1 MELLARE
8 RDGSVVPYFKQG
20 WLWTDGG
27 LQADLPLTL
36 ALTLALTSPL
46 PLPQP

>member
-27 LQADLPLTL
+27 LQADL
-36 ALTLALTSPL
+36 ALT
-46 PLPQP
+46 